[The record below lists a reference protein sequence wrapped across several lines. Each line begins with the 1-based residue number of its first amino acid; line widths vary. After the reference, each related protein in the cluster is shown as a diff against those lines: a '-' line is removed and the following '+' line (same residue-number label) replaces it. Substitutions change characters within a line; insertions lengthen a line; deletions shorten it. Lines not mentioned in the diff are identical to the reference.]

1 MSRTTRIA
9 AGLLAAATVGAATPS
24 HAPELAGRVYR
35 LDGAH
40 SNVEFSVRYLRL
52 MEVKGRFRDWDAAI
66 LNPDDP
72 ERGAIAV
79 VFKTASL
86 DTGNETRDEH
96 LKSPD
101 FFDAEAHPTVVFVSQ
116 RVERRGG
123 GLVAHGHLTM
133 RGTTKPLTVR
143 FQPSYAPMTDGKG
156 NRRAGFT
163 GEVEIDRTDYGVV
176 GGNRF
181 NAGFD
186 PLVSII
192 DETVRISFG
201 VHGTLAPSRA
211 APIDSLVAEVERS
224 GVAAVVAGWSAAIP
238 AGDGEDATA
247 ARRRAAA
254 IFNGAGYRMMDAS
267 RDSDAVELMRVAVL
281 AAPGSARALAG
292 LAEAYART
300 GNDEAVRENVARALA
315 SDPAEVRAL
324 VLKAWL
330 GGA

>member
-1 MSRTTRIA
+1 MSRTTRFA

-40 SNVEFSVRYLRL
+40 SNVDFSVRYLRL

-66 LNPDDP
+66 VHPEDP

-86 DTGNETRDEH
+86 DTGNETRDKH

-101 FFDAEAHPTVVFVSQ
+101 FFDAEAHPTIVFVSN

-123 GLVAHGHLTM
+123 GLLAHGHLTM
-133 RGTTKPLTVR
+133 RGTTRPLSVA

-163 GEVEIDRTDYGVV
+163 GEVEIDRMDYGVE

-192 DETVRISFG
+192 DEKVRISFG
-201 VHGTLAPSRA
+201 VHDTLAPARA
-211 APIDSLVAEVERS
+211 APIDSLVSEVERS
-224 GVAAVVAGWSAAIP
+224 GVAAVVAGWAAPIP
-238 AGDGEDATA
+238 TGDGEDA
-247 ARRRAAA
+247 ARRRAAGL
-254 IFNGAGYRMMDAS
+254 FNGAGYRMMDAS
-267 RDSDAVELMRVAVL
+267 RDADAVELMRVAVL

-300 GNDEAVRENVARALA
+300 GNVEAVRDNVARALA
-315 SDPAEVRAL
+315 IDPAEVRAL

-330 GGA
+330 EEA